1 MFVNS
6 QIVQTLSIRFVH
18 IDERPGTALANK
30 CSFCG
35 TRKAQPKLC
44 HPETKKFLNEKG
56 KKHI

>member
-18 IDERPGTALANK
+18 IDEWPGTPGREQMFVLWYEKSTTEVVPSRN
-30 CSFCG
+30 
-35 TRKAQPKLC
+35 
-44 HPETKKFLNEKG
+44 KKFLNEKG